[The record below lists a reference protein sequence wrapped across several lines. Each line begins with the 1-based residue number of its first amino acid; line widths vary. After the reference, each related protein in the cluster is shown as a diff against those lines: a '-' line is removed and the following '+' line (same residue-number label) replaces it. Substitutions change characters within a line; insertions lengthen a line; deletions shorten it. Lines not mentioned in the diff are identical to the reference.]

1 MFTHTRVAFGLA
13 LLLSLI
19 SSMTAFAKG
28 GFDFIAISGPDLREA
43 LRVTDTALT
52 EDFFTFA
59 NFYEDKTKAPAD
71 PGQGYEILRYYVDGK
86 HEIIFDRLHYYPETG
101 FVFYDGIENGESE
114 YDGEWYTA
122 NPEIKTVFEAALFIQ
137 TGSAAPVEK
146 KEPIPTASQP
156 HAENP
161 VVQSA
166 SADSKTRSLPLFVA
180 ILAAGLA
187 ALFVFAFVRRKTST
201 Q

>member
-1 MFTHTRVAFGLA
+1 MLKHIRVTLGLA
-13 LLLSLI
+13 LILSLI
-19 SSMTAFAKG
+19 TSVTAFAKG
-28 GFDFIAISGPDLREA
+28 GFAFIAIRGPGSKEEVLVADP
-43 LRVTDTALT
+43 ALT

-86 HEIIFDRLHYYPETG
+86 REIIFDRLHYYPESG

-122 NPEIKTVFEAALFIQ
+122 NPEIKSIFETALSPG
-137 TGSAAPVEK
+137 TGSVAPPEK
-146 KEPIPTASQP
+146 KEPFPDPSQP
-156 HAENP
+156 QVKDSNVRAQP
-161 VVQSA
+161 
-166 SADSKTRSLPLFVA
+166 ADSSFQSLPFLITVVVT
-180 ILAAGLA
+180 GLA
-187 ALFVFAFVRRKTST
+187 VLLAFAFVRRKTMT